1 MELFCKIVFSIAVV
15 SKGIF
20 SMFLTTREQKLYK
33 FYSKAELKTMYICSC
48 IVILCGIV
56 LWFI

>member
-1 MELFCKIVFSIAVV
+1 MELFCKIVFSIVVV
-15 SKGIF
+15 SSGIF
-20 SMFLTTREQKLYK
+20 SMFLTIREQKLYK

-48 IVILCGIV
+48 IVILWGIV